1 MRFFFYGTLMDDDV
15 RADLLGP
22 ARRELRVRPGVL
34 LHHRRRAAR
43 DGYYPVLVP
52 EARGRVD
59 GLFVEGLTRE
69 LVLWI
74 AHFEGPTYEPDSVTA
89 VDPAGRRLGAWSF
102 LPTRRAYATDRPWDL
117 RVWQRHHKPAAR
129 RMLALWRRRLP
140 TGHPMSMDAP
150 WRVRRRID
158 AIAERAESIQAAP
171 LADAAGQRLVPPVR
185 ATSTPRHGAER
196 ATDDGDARAA

>member
-15 RADLLGP
+15 RADLLGA
-22 ARRELRVRPGVL
+22 ARHDLRMRPGVL
-34 LHHRRRAAR
+34 LNYRRRAAR

-59 GLFVEGLTRE
+59 GVFVEGLTRE
-69 LVLWI
+69 FVLWI
-74 AHFEGPTYEPDSVTA
+74 AHFEGPTYEPDRVTA

-102 LPTRRAYATDRPWDL
+102 LPSRRAYATDRPWDL
-117 RVWQRHHKPAAR
+117 HVWQRHHKPVAR

-140 TGHPMSMDAP
+140 TGQPMSMDAP

-158 AIAERAESIQAAP
+158 AIAERSGASDDVTLSEPTA
-171 LADAAGQRLVPPVR
+171 RRMVPP
-185 ATSTPRHGAER
+185 APRGPRPAAEPER
-196 ATDDGDARAA
+196 DALDRMAAA